1 MLYVICFRFYVI
13 CFRFYVLYVEKKP
26 TNKNTK
32 QFFGNEKSPSS
43 VMLVQNNYK
52 RETQKNNFSNK
63 QCTN

>member
-52 RETQKNNFSNK
+52 RETQKN
-63 QCTN
+63 